1 MMKLKV
7 VIMRCQYT
15 KKRRRN
21 ILASSNPEQKELQ
34 TPKAKNNRRILLFSQ
49 TPQQVGTQFP
59 GPKVK
64 VKAIYKIS
72 LYTCTM

>member
-34 TPKAKNNRRILLFSQ
+34 TPKAKNNRR